1 MIKNFNELSKVE
13 VPITKKPT
21 FKYNK
26 AKQQLEKDGEIDT
39 LSWVDCLICLYQN
52 GAERVT
58 FENVPNENGGLLY
71 KDENNTISI
80 KVFVDI
86 DGDRREIFYP
96 VMDGTKDIAI
106 DKLTQSDIYNAKQ
119 RGFVKCVATNWG
131 LGLYLWKKE
140 TNPDTVVQEQEQ
152 SLAEQFRAL
161 VNTAVKKCGG
171 VNEMLKHLQGINEKK
186 IKELIE
192 EAKTIDGIVKTLTK
206 VVANDKESE

>member
-39 LSWVDCLICLYQN
+39 LSWVDCLICLYRN
-52 GAERVT
+52 GAEKVT

-86 DGDRREIFYP
+86 DGSP
-96 VMDGTKDIAI
+96 SHK
-106 DKLTQSDIYNAKQ
+106 S
-119 RGFVKCVATNWG
+119 W
-131 LGLYLWKKE
+131 W
-140 TNPDTVVQEQEQ
+140 
-152 SLAEQFRAL
+152 
-161 VNTAVKKCGG
+161 
-171 VNEMLKHLQGINEKK
+171 
-186 IKELIE
+186 
-192 EAKTIDGIVKTLTK
+192 
-206 VVANDKESE
+206 

>member
-1 MIKNFNELSKVE
+1 MIKSFNELSKIE

-21 FKYNK
+21 FKFNK

-39 LSWVDCLICLYQN
+39 LSWVDCLTCLYQN
-52 GAERVT
+52 GAEKVL

-71 KDENNTISI
+71 KDENNAISI

-131 LGLYLWKKE
+131 LGIGLWKKE
-140 TNPDTVVQEQEQ
+140 TNPDTVVKEQEE
-152 SLAEQFRAL
+152 SLAEQFRTL
-161 VNTAVKKCGG
+161 VNNAVKKCGS
-171 VNEMLKHLQGINEKK
+171 VDEMLKHLEGINEKK
-186 IKELIE
+186 IKDLIE
-192 EAKTIDGIVKTLTK
+192 NAKVIDGIVKTLSK
-206 VVANDKESE
+206 VVENDKKSK